1 MLFPARVRGWLC
13 AGFALCAA
21 VLLLLRLT
29 LPQDASPEYDYT
41 VRQLFQRAFLPAVL
55 VALLSCPFF
64 KRFSG
69 LSRRQRVWQ
78 ITGVLAVIFF
88 VLPLVSPPVRVL
100 PWRLSYVLS
109 ASWALGMLCL
119 SVFTFLAAA
128 ACRKSLAAGLLS
140 LAASLFLAL
149 FCMEGYLLLTPQVA
163 DGLVDDSR
171 HSKYV
176 LSGQATVSGSNFRMT
191 SIGYFPA
198 ALGHPGATAQ
208 RTLKFDRELFDV
220 RYGYDA
226 RGRRETPADNGD
238 PKAELLLFGCSYT
251 FGHGLENEETWAWRL
266 GSLLGPEWRVS
277 NYANNGFG
285 AHQMLSLL
293 EEKAVEPP
301 VAPARASIFLAIE
314 HHLRRNAGLTGGG
327 RSVRYALRDGQLARD
342 GFTDEAYRALFRIPQ
357 VFNGSQ
363 LASQVS
369 FLAEEAIVKREH
381 AALEETYLA
390 IIEKSA
396 RLLREEYKAP
406 LTVLLWPDVAR
417 LEPELRRRGI
427 ATLQAH
433 AMLPDWDAT
442 AIQGDAYLIDPGVEN
457 HPNPRATREL
467 AEGLA
472 AYFRSLPGFAGTP

>member
-1 MLFPARVRGWLC
+1 MLFPTRVRTWLC
-13 AGFALCAA
+13 AGFTLCAA

-41 VRQLFQRAFLPAVL
+41 VRQLFQWAFLPAALVVL
-55 VALLSCPFF
+55 FSSPFF
-64 KRFSG
+64 KRLSG
-69 LSRRQRVWQ
+69 LSRRQSVWQ

-88 VLPLVSPPVRVL
+88 AFPLVSPPVRDL

-149 FCMEGYLLLTPQVA
+149 FCMEGYLLLTPQWA

-176 LSGQATVSGSNFRMT
+176 LSGQAAVNGSNFRMT
-191 SIGYFPA
+191 PIGNFPA
-198 ALGHPGATAQ
+198 ALGHPVATAQ

-226 RGRRETPADNGD
+226 RGRRVTPADNGE
-238 PKAELLLFGCSYT
+238 PRAELLLFGCSYT

-266 GSLLGPEWRVS
+266 GALLGPEWRVS

-285 AHQMLSLL
+285 AQQMLSLL

-301 VAPARASIFLAIE
+301 VAPARASLFLAIE
-314 HHLRRNAGLTGGG
+314 HHLRRNAGLIDL
-327 RSVRYALRDGQLARD
+327 RSVRYALRDGQLARE

-357 VFNGSQ
+357 IFNGSQ
-363 LASQVS
+363 LASQIS
-369 FLAEEAIVKREH
+369 FLAVEAIVKREH

-390 IIEKSA
+390 IIENSA

-442 AIQGDAYLIDPGVEN
+442 AIQGDAYRIDPKVES
-457 HPNPRATREL
+457 HPNPRAAREL

-472 AYFRSLPGFAGTP
+472 AYFLSLPGLAGAP